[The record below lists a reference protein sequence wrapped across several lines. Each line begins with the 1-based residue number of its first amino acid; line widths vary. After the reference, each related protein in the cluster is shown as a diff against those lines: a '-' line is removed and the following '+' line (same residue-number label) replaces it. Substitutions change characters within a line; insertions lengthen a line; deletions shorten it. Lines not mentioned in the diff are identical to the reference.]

1 MSKLLIYLLIIFFA
15 LLVLYQIIFM
25 EKEEGFQTENKPPTS
40 PCAENINVLA
50 YKNAG
55 NSEVLDGR
63 VSKLEDMVPDVKKL
77 SNEVNQLSKQVR
89 AMATAKMTPVI
100 NAGNKAKPITGL

>member
-25 EKEEGFQTENKPPTS
+25 KKEEGFQTENKPPTS

-55 NSEVLDGR
+55 NIEVLDGR

>member
-1 MSKLLIYLLIIFFA
+1 MK
-15 LLVLYQIIFM
+15 
-25 EKEEGFQTENKPPTS
+25 KEGFQSENKPSQTSSQSPS
-40 PCAENINVLA
+40 PCAETINVLA

-55 NSEVLDGR
+55 NIEVLDGR
-63 VSKLEDMVPDVKKL
+63 VSKLEDLVPDVKKL